1 MEEMVCAENYSVAQ
15 LRAWSRKL
23 SLPISGTKSTLALRI
38 SAVPASES
46 GECPTV
52 RDDGV
57 NVQTNVQIY
66 VRDQQQEMHNEEASN
81 FQSEDYNDDGDNGSK
96 KNIQSDGKEI
106 QLLMREIKLLE
117 RENDFLRRV
126 SDYNGR
132 AVGAAAQNSSEAA
145 SFKISK
151 EMLLNVLPEFDG
163 KTSVDV
169 WLTQFKNVGNVYTLS
184 DNDKR
189 MLLLNKLKGKALQWM
204 HSKPN
209 FVTDSVD
216 TLLDEMENVF
226 KSKDSKLLLRKKFEA
241 QWKVGEAFVDYF
253 NEKVMLSV
261 PIQLSEDEFVE
272 YAIDGIADE
281 QLRTQ
286 AYMQCYSTRAKLVQA
301 FAKIKMKGDK
311 ATTTTAQREIRCYNC
326 NSRGHFAAE
335 CKKPRREKGA
345 CYACG
350 STAHRAVDCPD
361 KKKVVQ
367 LVDADEYEWNAS

>member
-1 MEEMVCAENYSVAQ
+1 MEKMVCAENYSVAQ

-23 SLPISGTKSTLALRI
+23 SLPISATKSTLALRI
-38 SAVPASES
+38 SAVPASER

-57 NVQTNVQIY
+57 DVQTNVQMY
-66 VRDQQQEMHNEEASN
+66 VRDQQQEIHNEEASN
-81 FQSEDYNDDGDNGSK
+81 FQGEDYNDDGDNGSN
-96 KNIQSDGKEI
+96 KNIQSDEKEI

-126 SDYNGR
+126 ADYNGR

-169 WLTQFKNVGNVYTLS
+169 WLTQFENVGNAYTLS

-189 MLLLNKLKGKALQWM
+189 MLLLNKLKGKVLQWM
-204 HSKPN
+204 YSKPN

-216 TLLDEMENVF
+216 TLLDEMEDMF

-241 QWKVGEAFVDYF
+241 RK
-253 NEKVMLSV
+253 
-261 PIQLSEDEFVE
+261 
-272 YAIDGIADE
+272 
-281 QLRTQ
+281 
-286 AYMQCYSTRAKLVQA
+286 
-301 FAKIKMKGDK
+301 
-311 ATTTTAQREIRCYNC
+311 
-326 NSRGHFAAE
+326 
-335 CKKPRREKGA
+335 
-345 CYACG
+345 
-350 STAHRAVDCPD
+350 
-361 KKKVVQ
+361 
-367 LVDADEYEWNAS
+367 